1 MNIESKYQCAIYF
14 PPSFCLVYNTTDMTD
29 QKKIILVVEDE
40 EPMQLVLRDVLKVEG
55 YIVLEAKNGIEGLEL
70 ALKEH
75 PDLILLDILMP
86 KMDGLEMLKNLRAD
100 EWGRSVPVI
109 VLTNLSDN
117 EDIAKAVEE
126 DVFEYFVKTDI
137 RIDEVIA
144 RIREKID

>member
-1 MNIESKYQCAIYF
+1 
-14 PPSFCLVYNTTDMTD
+14 MTD

-55 YIVLEAKNGIEGLEL
+55 YTVLEAKNGIEGLEL

-100 EWGRSVPVI
+100 EWGRKVPVI

-137 RIDEVIA
+137 RIDEVLA
-144 RIREKID
+144 RIREKIGR

>member
-1 MNIESKYQCAIYF
+1 
-14 PPSFCLVYNTTDMTD
+14 MTD

-55 YIVLEAKNGIEGLEL
+55 YDVLEAKNGIEGLEL

-86 KMDGLEMLKNLRAD
+86 KMDGLEMLKNLRSD
-100 EWGRSVPVI
+100 DWGRKVPVI

-137 RIDEVIA
+137 RIDEVIQ
-144 RIREKID
+144 RIRDKIGK

>member
-1 MNIESKYQCAIYF
+1 
-14 PPSFCLVYNTTDMTD
+14 MTD

-55 YIVLEAKNGIEGLEL
+55 YTVLEAKNGIEGLDH
-70 ALKEH
+70 ALKKH

-86 KMDGLEMLKNLRAD
+86 KMDGLEMLKKLREDA
-100 EWGRSVPVI
+100 WGKNAPVI

-137 RIDEVIA
+137 RIDE
-144 RIREKID
+144 

>member
-1 MNIESKYQCAIYF
+1 MCHLLS
-14 PPSFCLVYNTTDMTD
+14 PSFCLVYNTTDMTD

>member
-1 MNIESKYQCAIYF
+1 
-14 PPSFCLVYNTTDMTD
+14 MTD

-55 YIVLEAKNGIEGLEL
+55 YTVLEAKNGIEGLEL

-100 EWGRSVPVI
+100 EWGRKVPVI

-137 RIDEVIA
+137 RIYEVIA
-144 RIREKID
+144 RIREEIGR

>member
-1 MNIESKYQCAIYF
+1 
-14 PPSFCLVYNTTDMTD
+14 MTD

-40 EPMQLVLRDVLKVEG
+40 EPLQMVLRDVLTVEG
-55 YIVLEAKNGIEGLEL
+55 YKVIEAKNGIEGLEMSF
-70 ALKEH
+70 KEH

-86 KMDGLEMLKNLRAD
+86 KMDGLEMLKRLRED
-100 EWGRSVPVI
+100 KWGLHVPVI

-117 EDIAKAVEE
+117 EDIAKAVAE

-144 RIREKID
+144 RIREKIGR

>member
-1 MNIESKYQCAIYF
+1 
-14 PPSFCLVYNTTDMTD
+14 MTD

-55 YIVLEAKNGIEGLEL
+55 YDVLEAKNGIEGLEL

-86 KMDGLEMLKNLRAD
+86 KMDGLEMLKNLRTD
-100 EWGRSVPVI
+100 EWGRKVPVI

-117 EDIAKAVEE
+117 EDIAKAVED

-137 RIDEVIA
+137 RIDEVIQ
-144 RIREKID
+144 RIRDKIGK

>member
-1 MNIESKYQCAIYF
+1 
-14 PPSFCLVYNTTDMTD
+14 MTD

-40 EPMQLVLRDVLKVEG
+40 EPMQLVLRDVLRVEG
-55 YIVLEAKNGIEGLEL
+55 YNVIEAKNGVEGLEMS
-70 ALKEH
+70 LKEH

-86 KMDGLEMLKNLRAD
+86 KMDGLEMLKKLRAD
-100 EWGRSVPVI
+100 EWGKKVPVI

-144 RIREKID
+144 RIREKIGR